1 MQGSRRYQLKISLLE
16 VEFNSLLRKE
26 DNISTLFGITDEKY
40 ATTIYGKQKIIEI
53 RGEEITSWV
62 LVKVIHDM

>member
-1 MQGSRRYQLKISLLE
+1 